1 MNGKE
6 ALERLLE
13 GNRRYLAGE
22 CAGEDRHGER
32 RAETACGQDPYAI
45 VLGCSDSRVPPEIIF
60 DSGIGELFVVR
71 VAGEVA
77 GDQVLGSIEYA
88 AAHLHTPLLLVLG
101 HTDCGAVT
109 AAVSGAGEEGHIG
122 SVLCE
127 LCEAVEASKNSCTEG
142 DGEDEI
148 ILAAV
153 KENALMIARR
163 MRASE
168 PILKKL
174 VDNGSL
180 LVVTALYDISSGSV
194 SILTMP
200 GGV

>member
-1 MNGKE
+1 MNGQQ
-6 ALERLLE
+6 ALDKLLE

-22 CAGEDRHGER
+22 CSGDERHEER
-32 RAETACGQDPYAI
+32 RAATVCGQDPFAI

-88 AAHLHTPLLLVLG
+88 AEHLHTPLLLVLG
-101 HTDCGAVT
+101 HTNCGAIT
-109 AAVSGAGEEGHIG
+109 AAVAGAGEEGHIG

-127 LCEAVEASKNSCTEG
+127 LCEAVEASKNTCSEE

-148 ILAAV
+148 VLAAV
-153 KENALMIARR
+153 KENALMISRR
-163 MRASE
+163 LRESE
-168 PILKKL
+168 PILGKL
-174 VDNGSL
+174 VDDGSL
-180 LVVTALYDISSGSV
+180 LVVAALYDIESGIV
-194 SILTMP
+194 SLLT
-200 GGV
+200 

>member
-1 MNGKE
+1 MKGQQ
-6 ALERLLE
+6 ALDRLLE

-22 CAGEDRHGER
+22 CSGDGRHEEK
-32 RAETACGQDPYAI
+32 RAATVCGQDPFAI

-88 AAHLHTPLLLVLG
+88 AEHLHTPLLLVLG
-101 HTDCGAVT
+101 HTNCGAVT
-109 AAVSGAGEEGHIG
+109 AAVAGAGEEGHMG

-127 LCEAVEASKNSCTEG
+127 LCEAVEASKNSCREEDG
-142 DGEDEI
+142 DDEI
-148 ILAAV
+148 VLAAV

-163 MRASE
+163 LRESE
-168 PILKKL
+168 PILGKL
-174 VDNGSL
+174 VDDGSL
-180 LVVTALYDISSGSV
+180 LVVAALYDIESGIV
-194 SILTMP
+194 SLLT
-200 GGV
+200 

>member
-22 CAGEDRHGER
+22 CTGEDRHAEK
-32 RAETACGQDPYAI
+32 RAETACGQDPFAI

-101 HTDCGAVT
+101 HTNCGAVT

-122 SVLCE
+122 AVLCE
-127 LCEAVEASKNSCTEG
+127 LCDAVEASRKSCTEEGG
-142 DGEDEI
+142 DEEI
-148 ILAAV
+148 VLAAV
-153 KENALMIARR
+153 RENALMIARR
-163 MRASE
+163 LRESE

-174 VDNGSL
+174 ADEGSL
-180 LVVTALYDISSGSV
+180 LVAAALYDIVSGEV
-194 SILTMP
+194 SLLT
-200 GGV
+200 

>member
-1 MNGKE
+1 MNGKQ
-6 ALERLLE
+6 ALDKLLE

-22 CAGEDRHGER
+22 CAGEERHAEK
-32 RAETACGQDPYAI
+32 RAATVCGQDPFAI

-88 AAHLHTPLLLVLG
+88 AEHLHTPLLLVLG
-101 HTDCGAVT
+101 HTNCGAVT
-109 AAVSGAGEEGHIG
+109 AAVASAGEEEGHIG
-122 SVLCE
+122 AVLCE
-127 LCEAVEASKNSCTEG
+127 LCEAVEASKNSCTEEDG
-142 DGEDEI
+142 DDEI
-148 ILAAV
+148 VLAAV

-163 MRASE
+163 LRESE
-168 PILKKL
+168 PILRKL

-180 LVVTALYDISSGSV
+180 LVEAALYDIESGTV
-194 SILTMP
+194 SLLT
-200 GGV
+200 